1 MSNLNEAIKSI
12 NKELGEGT
20 INELSKFGE
29 MKIERIS
36 SGSFAIDEVMG
47 QGVPI
52 SRILEIYGEPS
63 SGKSV
68 LSFFMI
74 AEIQKQ
80 GKKAAY
86 IDCEQSFS
94 PIFAKGIGVDTDK
107 LIFSQAVCMEDVLN
121 LVNKLVETGELSL
134 IVIDSVAAMIPQA
147 EINGSI
153 GEMQVALQAR
163 IMSQALRK
171 LTSAAS
177 KSNTAIVF
185 INQTRQKIGQFFG
198 NPSITTGGTAL
209 RFYSSIRLLVKKGKN
224 IEENGEVVGNY
235 VKIECTKNK
244 TAAPFKEAEFALY
257 YRTGIDKQAEL
268 LDYAVKYNLIEHKG
282 NTFSYADTK
291 IGVGREQSIAELKS
305 NTKLYETIAEQL
317 KNIYYNSN
325 TVPQEIKEEEET
337 KVEKNEEQNEE

>member
-1 MSNLNEAIKSI
+1 MSTLNETIKLI

-36 SGSFAIDEVMG
+36 SGSFAIDDVMG
-47 QGVPI
+47 GGIATQ
-52 SRILEIYGEPS
+52 RITEIYGEPS

-94 PIFAKGIGVDTDK
+94 AEWAKNIGVDTDK

-121 LVNKLVETGELSL
+121 LVNRLVETGEISI
-134 IVIDSVAAMIPQA
+134 IVIDSVAAMIPQK
-147 EINGSI
+147 ELDGSI

-177 KSNTAIVF
+177 KSKTAIIF
-185 INQTRQKIGQFFG
+185 INQTRDKIGQFFG
-198 NPSITTGGTAL
+198 NPSITTGGKAL
-209 RFYSSIRLLVKKGKN
+209 RFYASIRLQVAKGKN
-224 IEENGEVVGNY
+224 IEDENKNVVGNFI
-235 VKIECTKNK
+235 KITATKNK
-244 TAAPFKEAEFALY
+244 TSTPFKTAEFALY
-257 YRTGIDKQAEL
+257 YSSGIDKQSEL

-282 NTFSYADTK
+282 NTFSYADNK
-291 IGVGREQSIAELKS
+291 LGVGRDQAIKELKD
-305 NTKLYETIAEQL
+305 NKELYNKILEEL
-317 KNIYYNSN
+317 KKVYYSPIQEDNSSIN
-325 TVPQEIKEEEET
+325 SSSLTENKE
-337 KVEKNEEQNEE
+337 N